1 MDGWVWTSLYDILF
15 TKITISAQTPLHEAA
30 NSGNPLMIYF
40 LIVNGVD
47 PLELTN
53 QGHSAP
59 EILRSSRPKVSADE
73 SNHVLRG
80 FELSQT
86 ILEKAE
92 KGKDLD
98 NKIIN
103 IDAIQQSKEIM
114 FNMPGLANAL
124 AFYELD
130 DTLEELFYLNENIIN
145 ETDEHGWVS
154 KMISR

>member
-1 MDGWVWTSLYDILF
+1 MYEILF
-15 TKITISAQTPLHEAA
+15 TKITVSAQTPLHEAA

-40 LIVNGVD
+40 LIVDGVD
-47 PLELTN
+47 PLDLTK
-53 QGHSAP
+53 QGHSAS

-73 SNHVLRG
+73 NNHVLRG

-98 NKIIN
+98 NKIIDK
-103 IDAIQQSKEIM
+103 DAIRQSKEVM

-130 DTLEELFYLNENIIN
+130 DILEELFYLNEDIVN
-145 ETDEHGWVS
+145 EADEHGWVS
-154 KMISR
+154 NNFITR